1 VKENVVRIRFLI
13 VVVLTPES
21 SRDMLADTLASL
33 KLQQPLTCSFEC
45 LVLVP
50 EPKNLFSWVSM
61 IEADLN
67 LKYIEYQPTKL
78 GEGINQAISDS
89 QAMPNDWIFVV
100 KSGDLLLENAFSAIH
115 AFLKSKPSCYVLAV
129 DESQKED
136 GAESLVCCHKPEWS
150 PDWLWDNSY
159 MQRGVLFQFGFLD
172 SLNKFSISTEIT
184 TLEILFQE
192 LLLRAEVDARFEM
205 KLIVSRMPQVVLIS
219 IKDESALGDELPE
232 KLLLNFAKSCDSKA
246 SIKRRVEGGLKVH
259 WSLSEKLPK
268 VSLIIPTRDGLSVLK
283 PCVDAIRRLTTYSNF
298 ELIIID
304 NNSVCSKTL
313 SYMEDVEKTDDRV
326 RVINWNHCFNY
337 SAINNFGVSHSS
349 GEIIGLINNDIEP
362 INGDWLT
369 EMVRQVSRKEI
380 GCVGAKLYYP
390 NDTIQ
395 HAGVILGLGGVA
407 GHGHKRF
414 PREHPGY
421 CQRLRHVQNY
431 SAVTA
436 ACLLVRKDVYNEVG
450 GLNERFLKVTYND
463 VDLCLK
469 IMKAGYRN
477 LWTPDAE
484 LYHHESISRG
494 KNNTWRKK
502 YRAKIEFNYMRIKWS
517 SLLDNDPAY
526 NPNLT
531 LVHEDFSLR

>member
-1 VKENVVRIRFLI
+1 MKENVVRIRFLI

-219 IKDESALGDELPE
+219 IKDESVLGDELPE
-232 KLLLNFAKSCDSKA
+232 KLLLNFAKS
-246 SIKRRVEGGLKVH
+246 
-259 WSLSEKLPK
+259 
-268 VSLIIPTRDGLSVLK
+268 
-283 PCVDAIRRLTTYSNF
+283 
-298 ELIIID
+298 
-304 NNSVCSKTL
+304 
-313 SYMEDVEKTDDRV
+313 
-326 RVINWNHCFNY
+326 
-337 SAINNFGVSHSS
+337 
-349 GEIIGLINNDIEP
+349 
-362 INGDWLT
+362 
-369 EMVRQVSRKEI
+369 
-380 GCVGAKLYYP
+380 
-390 NDTIQ
+390 
-395 HAGVILGLGGVA
+395 
-407 GHGHKRF
+407 
-414 PREHPGY
+414 
-421 CQRLRHVQNY
+421 
-431 SAVTA
+431 
-436 ACLLVRKDVYNEVG
+436 
-450 GLNERFLKVTYND
+450 
-463 VDLCLK
+463 
-469 IMKAGYRN
+469 
-477 LWTPDAE
+477 
-484 LYHHESISRG
+484 
-494 KNNTWRKK
+494 
-502 YRAKIEFNYMRIKWS
+502 
-517 SLLDNDPAY
+517 
-526 NPNLT
+526 
-531 LVHEDFSLR
+531 